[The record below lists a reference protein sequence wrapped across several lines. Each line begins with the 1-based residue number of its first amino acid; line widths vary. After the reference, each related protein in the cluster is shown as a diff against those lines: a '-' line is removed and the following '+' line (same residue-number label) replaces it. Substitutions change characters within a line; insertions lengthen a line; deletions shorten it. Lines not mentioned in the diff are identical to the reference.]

1 MQTLP
6 CAALLLAFL
15 ALPLAA
21 HPGPGR
27 GPRLHGIS
35 QALQLTEAQ
44 KASIQTIR
52 EKHRPALATRRD
64 AVKHARIDLRA
75 ALKDPAVP
83 DAQLRALYDRAASA
97 RFELIL
103 AQRSLRREVRAQLT
117 PEQQARA
124 AELRGLARARMAEGM
139 RHRRRSADW
148 AG

>member
-21 HPGPGR
+21 DPGPGTR
-27 GPRLHGIS
+27 PPASWDR
-35 QALQLTEAQ
+35 QALQLTETQ
-44 KASIQTIR
+44 KADIQAIR

-64 AVKHARIDLRA
+64 AVKHARIDLRT

-83 DAQLRALYDRAASA
+83 DPQLRALYDRAASA
-97 RFELIL
+97 RFELVL

-117 PEQQARA
+117 PAQQARA
-124 AELRGLARARMAEGM
+124 AELRGLARARMAGGV